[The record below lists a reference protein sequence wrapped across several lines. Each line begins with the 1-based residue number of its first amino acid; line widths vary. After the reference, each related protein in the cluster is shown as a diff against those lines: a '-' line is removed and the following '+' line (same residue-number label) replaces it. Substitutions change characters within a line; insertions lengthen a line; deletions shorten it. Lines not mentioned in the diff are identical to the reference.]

1 MPDLI
6 PQELRDPQT
15 PEEVIITSEARAPV
29 TDPTLGVEVA
39 RPSEGSPRH
48 RLVTIGDSLSHGFQ
62 SGAIFNTDLSYPAL
76 IAYELGWLREFRRP
90 HYWGY
95 GGLPLNLEYL
105 IRDLEDRFGERI
117 NWYETPLALFH
128 ARHWMAQA
136 EHYWE
141 HGPGSRVPG
150 GGAINHNLAVF
161 GWDLRDILERTFD
174 YCHDEMTAPKSQLVP
189 NIENGN
195 NLAALRV
202 LPSGDAHLRSLTP
215 LGAAAELGAEGTR
228 ESPGNGDG
236 IETLIVFVGANN
248 ALSSVTHLKVRWSGE
263 GYDDLKKK
271 DRYNV
276 WRPTHF
282 IKEFDLLAAQV
293 EAIRA
298 RHVIWA
304 TVPHVTVIPLAHG
317 VGADKQHPSSR
328 YFRAYTWPWVDEPS
342 FDPESD
348 PHLTH
353 QQARA
358 IDSAIDMYNKHIVER
373 VRQGRSDGHDW
384 YLLDVAGML
393 DRLAF
398 RRYVADPSAQPSWW
412 SPYPLPPEVEA
423 LSIDS
428 RFFSSDSSGR
438 HAGGLFALDGVHPTT
453 VGYGL
458 VAQEFM
464 NVMHAAGVS
473 FPRAEGTGPGGDEAP
488 RIGWDRVIRRDTLI
502 MSPPK
507 SLAPDL
513 RTVGW
518 LDEVIEVFQHL
529 FRRGAFVE

>member
-1 MPDLI
+1 MPDVI
-6 PQELRDPQT
+6 PPELLDPET
-15 PEEVIITSEARAPV
+15 PAEVNITSEARAPE
-29 TDPTLGVEVA
+29 TDPRLGVEVTRRRA
-39 RPSEGSPRH
+39 GTPRN
-48 RLVTIGDSLSHGFQ
+48 RLVSIGDSLTHGFQ

-76 IAYELGWLREFRRP
+76 IAYELGWLEEFRRP

-105 IRDLEDRFGERI
+105 LRDLEDRFGAKI
-117 NWYETPLALFH
+117 DWYEVPLALFH

-136 EHYWE
+136 EHHWE
-141 HGPGSRVPG
+141 HGPGSQVPRG
-150 GGAINHNLAVF
+150 GPINHNLAVF
-161 GWDLRDILERTFD
+161 GWDLRDILGRSFD
-174 YCHDEMTAPKSQLVP
+174 YCQAEMTAPRSQLVP
-189 NIENGN
+189 SIENGN

-202 LPSGDAHLRSLTP
+202 LPSGDETLSSLTP
-215 LGAAAELGAEGTR
+215 LGAAARLGVEGTI
-228 ESPGNGDG
+228 ETPGNGDG

-248 ALSSVTHLKVRWSGE
+248 ALSSVTHFKVRWSGE

-276 WRPTHF
+276 WRPSHF
-282 IKEFDLLAAQV
+282 VKEFDLLAAQV
-293 EAIRA
+293 EHIRA

-317 VGADKQHPSSR
+317 VGTDKQHPGSR
-328 YFRAYTWPWVDEPS
+328 YFRAYTWPWVDESS
-342 FDPESD
+342 FDPERD

-358 IDSAIDMYNKHIVER
+358 IDSAIDMYNEHIVER
-373 VRQGRSDGHDW
+373 VRQGRKDGHDW

-393 DRLAF
+393 DRLAY
-398 RRYVADPSAQPSWW
+398 RRYILDPGAQPTWW
-412 SPYPLPPEVEA
+412 SPYPFPPEVES
-423 LSIDS
+423 LRIDS
-428 RFFSSDSSGR
+428 RFFSSDSNGR
-438 HAGGLFALDGVHPTT
+438 HSGGLFALDGVHPTT

-458 VAQEFM
+458 VAQEFI
-464 NVMHAAGVS
+464 NVMHQAGVR
-473 FPRAEGTGPGGDEAP
+473 FPRSQGPNAGGAP

-502 MSPPK
+502 TSPPK
-507 SLAPDL
+507 SLAADL

-529 FRRGAFVE
+529 FRRGTFAR